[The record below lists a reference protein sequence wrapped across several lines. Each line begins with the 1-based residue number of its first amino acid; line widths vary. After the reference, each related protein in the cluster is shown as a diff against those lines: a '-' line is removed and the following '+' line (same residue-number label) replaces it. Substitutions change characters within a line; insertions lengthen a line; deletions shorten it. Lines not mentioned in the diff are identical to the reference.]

1 MGNKQSNSDLFNKNQ
16 PRNVFSLY
24 GPKASSTSSP
34 SQSLQSSALNDNSF
48 CELDKEKVKL
58 RLSRAH
64 RNTRQDG
71 FQVNKN
77 PESMVKSLKFIT
89 KYMHIVQTLNV
100 DASIIDDSFLK
111 YELAT
116 IFQELNGNQNNQENQ
131 DQELNQTKNINRPM
145 NCQEDEDY
153 SMEQYSPLQIQIKKK
168 NKEHS
173 IKDEINNQEIP
184 EGIVRPT
191 AYFGWVTQQESN
203 QHQQEIPALQKKD
216 TFGELNG
223 GIQITNQQSFEDPDF
238 AAAPC
243 RQTAFFGDLERQ
255 SQLKGYYKQLA
266 SKYQTH
272 EQLFQDIQ
280 AQQQNEVKEEDEEE
294 EDNSDEEDIIDKNN
308 CRQVPQNSQNLAVQK
323 IQQQPQLTD
332 SDDNEE
338 PVLITIDLSAKKKKG
353 RTQLANQKDKPL
365 VINIQ
370 SDKLKQKEQNST
382 SKSPKSDLQTKGKP
396 TWKPT
401 SPHLVSSNGSNSDKN
416 SNKNDIKQ
424 NEKSPIKI
432 DSRKKSASFVV
443 INRQEKMQREKNKSQ
458 DFQKEIL
465 TLDNKIEKLNN
476 DIEVLDLI
484 KKDIAKV
491 QNKMIKDMSPSYR
504 QNQNQQK

>member
-24 GPKASSTSSP
+24 GPKASTVSSP
-34 SQSLQSSALNDNSF
+34 SQSLQSSMLNDNSF
-48 CELDKEKVKL
+48 CELDKEKQKL

-77 PESMVKSLKFIT
+77 PESIVKSVNFIT
-89 KYMHIVQTLNV
+89 KYIHLVQTLNV
-100 DASIIDDSFLK
+100 DANILEESFLK

-116 IFQELNGNQNNQENQ
+116 IFEELNSQQNNQEIQNIEQNQ
-131 DQELNQTKNINRPM
+131 VQNRNEHLNSYEN
-145 NCQEDEDY
+145 EDY
-153 SMEQYSPLQIQIKKK
+153 SMEQQSPSQIYIQKK
-168 NKEHS
+168 NKEPS
-173 IKDEINNQEIP
+173 IKVQDEINNQDIQ
-184 EGIVRPT
+184 EGKVRPT
-191 AYFGWVTQQESN
+191 AYFGWIAQQESN
-203 QHQQEIPALQKKD
+203 QNQQEMPELKKKD
-216 TFGELNG
+216 TFGELSG

-255 SQLKGYYKQLA
+255 SQLKGFYKQLA
-266 SKYQTH
+266 SRYQPH
-272 EQLFQDIQ
+272 DELFQDIQ
-280 AQQQNEVKEEDEEE
+280 SQQQKEVKEEDDE
-294 EDNSDEEDIIDKNN
+294 EDNSDEENN
-308 CRQVPQNSQNLAVQK
+308 INNNKYRKDPLNSQNVTVQK
-323 IQQQPQLTD
+323 MQQQPQHTD
-332 SDDNEE
+332 SDDNDE
-338 PVLITIDLSAKKKKG
+338 PVHITIDLSAKKKKG
-353 RTQLANQKDKPL
+353 RSQLANQNKPL

-382 SKSPKSDLQTKGKP
+382 SKSPKSDIQTKNKP

-401 SPHLVSSNGSNSDKN
+401 SPHLISSNGSNSDKN
-416 SNKNDIKQ
+416 SNKNDTKQ

-443 INRQEKMQREKNKSQ
+443 INKQEKMQREKNKSQ
-458 DFQKEIL
+458 DFQKDIL
-465 TLDNKIEKLNN
+465 TIDNKIEKLNN

-491 QNKMIKDMSPSYR
+491 QNKIIRDMSPSYR

>member
-24 GPKASSTSSP
+24 GPKASSISSP
-34 SQSLQSSALNDNSF
+34 SQSLKQSAINDNSF
-48 CELDKEKVKL
+48 CELDKEKIKL

-77 PESMVKSLKFIT
+77 PESIVKSVKFIT
-89 KYMHIVQTLNV
+89 KYMHLVQTLNV
-100 DASIIDDSFLK
+100 DANIVDESFLK
-111 YELAT
+111 NEIAS
-116 IFQELNGNQNNQENQ
+116 IFQQLNGNQNSQEVKNLEQNQVQNLNAPLHILEN
-131 DQELNQTKNINRPM
+131 
-145 NCQEDEDY
+145 EDY
-153 SMEQYSPLQIQIKKK
+153 SMEQQSPLQIQIQKK
-168 NKEHS
+168 NQEYS
-173 IKDEINNQEIP
+173 IKEELNNQDRP
-184 EGIVRPT
+184 EGIIRPT
-191 AYFGWVTQQESN
+191 AYFGWIKQQESN
-203 QHQQEIPALQKKD
+203 QNQQEMPALKKKD
-216 TFGELNG
+216 TFGELSG
-223 GIQITNQQSFEDPDF
+223 GIQINNQQSFEDPDF

-243 RQTAFFGDLERQ
+243 RQTAFFGDLESQ

-272 EQLFQDIQ
+272 DQLFQDIQ
-280 AQQQNEVKEEDEEE
+280 AQYQQEVKEEDEEE
-294 EDNSDEEDIIDKNN
+294 DNSEEEEDIINKNN
-308 CRQVPQNSQNLAVQK
+308 YKQVPLDSQNLK
-323 IQQQPQLTD
+323 SQQQQSQLTD

-338 PVLITIDLSAKKKKG
+338 PVLITIDLSAKKKIG
-353 RTQLANQKDKPL
+353 RSQLANQKDKPL

-382 SKSPKSDLQTKGKP
+382 SKSPKSDLQTKSKP
-396 TWKPT
+396 TWKPI

-416 SNKNDIKQ
+416 CNKNDTKQ

-443 INRQEKMQREKNKSQ
+443 INKQEKMQREKNKSQ

-491 QNKMIKDMSPSYR
+491 QNKIIRDMSPSYR